1 MIILICGNQFPQVY
15 DANNEA
21 LFARL
26 EVSPRQGKP
35 RQCQTKPKF
44 TTLANFLLLCLKLR
58 AVVRKMS
65 YTITPLLSITEIDY
79 KIIQLKTKPLA
90 ISKVRGKY
98 ESLEMG
104 EKSSEFV

>member
-15 DANNEA
+15 DANDEA

-26 EVSPRQGKP
+26 EVSP

-44 TTLANFLLLCLKLR
+44 TTLAIFLLLCLKLR
-58 AVVRKMS
+58 ASVMEMC
-65 YTITPLLSITEIDY
+65 YTFTPLFSIIEVDY
-79 KIIQLKTKPLA
+79 EIIQLKTKPLA

>member
-1 MIILICGNQFPQVY
+1 
-15 DANNEA
+15 
-21 LFARL
+21 
-26 EVSPRQGKP
+26 
-35 RQCQTKPKF
+35 
-44 TTLANFLLLCLKLR
+44 
-58 AVVRKMS
+58 MS

-104 EKSSEFV
+104 EKSSEFVWEKWHKSCYLTVYDSMKEWRSSKIMTDMEKRKS

>member
-15 DANNEA
+15 DANDEA

-44 TTLANFLLLCLKLR
+44 TTLAIFLLLCLKLR
-58 AVVRKMS
+58 ASVMEMC
-65 YTITPLLSITEIDY
+65 YTFTPLFSIIEVDY
-79 KIIQLKTKPLA
+79 EIIQLKTKPLA

-104 EKSSEFV
+104 EKSSESV